1 MADATPAVTVGE
13 QPAQVFVSSVM
24 DPELDAPR
32 QEVVAALQSMSP
44 LVPWAFEYTAASE
57 EPPAAA
63 FLHQVAASQ
72 IVIWLVGSR
81 TTPPVIDEVRE
92 ALRLGLRLLVIK
104 LPAAARDTSTV
115 DLLEEISNRAK
126 YMNAEDAG
134 GPGPAAA
141 LSVQGAIIRAL
152 RAGLPEQAGRPALLD
167 RLVGLSR
174 GRSVERWQAAGVP
187 RQTALELADDPSVGL
202 PKSDILPGEE
212 HPLRVLVGEA
222 GGGKSLAA
230 ERVFQRWIAEAMSD
244 QGAPVPVYLEAAS
257 ARSDLEARVREELG
271 SQGDPWDSGAAVV
284 IDAAE
289 QPEPSVADDV
299 LRQARILAAAW
310 PNARFLITSRRL
322 PALNGIEEVVAV
334 PLLDEPQSER
344 LIRRVAG
351 RAPIYGLTSSLREML
366 KRPLFALFYASWL
379 LSKTPDTPRSTAQ
392 LIGHMVGR
400 VAPWEGSDQ
409 GLRRLGTAALDGEGV
424 ASRQAF
430 SAAERGG
437 LLTSGLV
444 IEEGSKLRFPLVL
457 FAEWFAAQGLIEGNP
472 PLEDLLD
479 DEPRLDRWRYAITA
493 AVGTSDDDTA
503 DRLLEPLARARP
515 ALAAQVVQDSVAT
528 WGTEPLGDPPP
539 SHQAGE
545 QLVRATRAWADGTG
559 PLAALIAPVTKD
571 GDLRPL
577 GISSSPS
584 GLLTS
589 WYKGEGE
596 KAPVLEISG
605 PELDR
610 REWPGFRMA
619 NPGASVAWSW
629 RWSLED
635 LVSAL
640 KPLLDHQILIE
651 GSSLR
656 REAAWAEALA
666 LMGHGSLYNRAVTVE
681 EVTERLDGLSPESVV
696 MSGGNFLRPRY
707 IQDELARLREV
718 GENRLEPPWPTDD
731 QNRAHFVRGGYSD
744 EQLVRR
750 ATAVYGAA
758 LEGYAAIVERWF
770 APFADRLRWA
780 TAMPLRLK

>member
-1 MADATPAVTVGE
+1 
-13 QPAQVFVSSVM
+13 
-24 DPELDAPR
+24 
-32 QEVVAALQSMSP
+32 
-44 LVPWAFEYTAASE
+44 
-57 EPPAAA
+57 
-63 FLHQVAASQ
+63 
-72 IVIWLVGSR
+72 
-81 TTPPVIDEVRE
+81 
-92 ALRLGLRLLVIK
+92 
-104 LPAAARDTSTV
+104 
-115 DLLEEISNRAK
+115 
-126 YMNAEDAG
+126 
-134 GPGPAAA
+134 
-141 LSVQGAIIRAL
+141 
-152 RAGLPEQAGRPALLD
+152 
-167 RLVGLSR
+167 
-174 GRSVERWQAAGVP
+174 
-187 RQTALELADDPSVGL
+187 
-202 PKSDILPGEE
+202 
-212 HPLRVLVGEA
+212 
-222 GGGKSLAA
+222 
-230 ERVFQRWIAEAMSD
+230 
-244 QGAPVPVYLEAAS
+244 
-257 ARSDLEARVREELG
+257 
-271 SQGDPWDSGAAVV
+271 
-284 IDAAE
+284 
-289 QPEPSVADDV
+289 
-299 LRQARILAAAW
+299 
-310 PNARFLITSRRL
+310 
-322 PALNGIEEVVAV
+322 
-334 PLLDEPQSER
+334 
-344 LIRRVAG
+344 
-351 RAPIYGLTSSLREML
+351 ML

-400 VAPWEGSDQ
+400 VAPWQGSDQ

-457 FAEWFAAQGLIEGNP
+457 FAEWFAAQGLIEGDP
-472 PLEDLLD
+472 SLEDLLD
-479 DEPRLDRWRYAITA
+479 DEPRLDRWRYAVTA
-493 AVGTSDDDTA
+493 AVGTSDDETA

-528 WGTEPLGDPPP
+528 WGTEPVGDPPP

-545 QLVRATRAWADGTG
+545 QLVRATRAWADGIG
-559 PLAALIAPVTKD
+559 PLAALVAPVKGD

-589 WYKGEGE
+589 WYQGEGE

-610 REWPGFRMA
+610 WEWPGFRMA

-635 LVSAL
+635 LVYAL

-666 LMGHGSLYNRAVTVE
+666 LMDHGSLYNRAVTVE
-681 EVTERLDGLSPESVV
+681 ELTARLARLSPESVV
-696 MSGGNFLRPRY
+696 MSGGNRLRPRY
-707 IQDELARLREV
+707 IQAELARLRDL
-718 GENRLEPPWPTDD
+718 GENQLEPPWPTDD
-731 QNRAHFVRGGYSD
+731 QNRGPFVQDGYSD

-770 APFADRLRWA
+770 PPFADRLRWA
-780 TAMPLRLK
+780 TAMPLRLKGTVGRVSRLALGDAPVINWHVVPLPDGSPNAIELRFGDAGSHNATRDLLQEAQREFVALRPQARGWIAAYGGDASLDIFKVTPATDLAFRWLRRDLKRVGWYTGIA